1 MSETI
6 VAGKAGYGFA
16 LFIAKKSVI
25 YGKFF
30 YILFKIQERYDK
42 IRNRKG
48 EEENNEREYIRK
60 TGNFKEREKR
70 RNSGT
75 LLCGR

>member
-16 LFIAKKSVI
+16 LFMAKKSVI

-30 YILFKIQERYDK
+30 YILFKI
-42 IRNRKG
+42 
-48 EEENNEREYIRK
+48 
-60 TGNFKEREKR
+60 
-70 RNSGT
+70 
-75 LLCGR
+75 